1 MKLKLLNIVIVL
13 IFTNSCSTQTK
24 TEKLNAGLQDTAAL
38 AGTLISGQPPAVVP
52 YLNSS
57 TINTSQMLAISGFIK
72 CDSNP
77 IFDFGKLQIEV
88 KFNNRTTGVYD
99 LDQNGTYKIK
109 TKSFIGSHQINLIS
123 KATSQIIEQK
133 TVTSSQDIDTFTLN
147 FNACK

>member
-57 TINTSQMLAISGFIK
+57 TINTSQMLDRSILYPKPQAK
-72 CDSNP
+72 
-77 IFDFGKLQIEV
+77 
-88 KFNNRTTGVYD
+88 
-99 LDQNGTYKIK
+99 
-109 TKSFIGSHQINLIS
+109 
-123 KATSQIIEQK
+123 
-133 TVTSSQDIDTFTLN
+133 
-147 FNACK
+147 